1 MFEQNV
7 VKVVIPFR
15 SDISVGTV
23 VKLTLPTHEKKKDDQ
38 PGDEMMDNRY
48 LIGKM
53 TISIN
58 PLANTGKLTLQT
70 IKESYGV
77 DITTYKPLEKVS
89 GPEAS

>member
-15 SDISVGTV
+15 SDMSVGSV
-23 VKLTLPTHEKKKDDQ
+23 VRLTLPTTEKKNDDQ
-38 PGDEMMDNRY
+38 PGDEMIDSRY

-58 PLANTGKLTLQT
+58 PLANTGKLTLKKDLKYCR
-70 IKESYGV
+70 IILRNNPNK
-77 DITTYKPLEKVS
+77 
-89 GPEAS
+89 